1 MKAVMLIAGEGCCC
15 NGETKGPN
23 GGNWDDCGN
32 ARGWKAKPLFTSCDD
47 CNELTWATWDCCC
60 TTGCCGWDGCGML
73 AGAGAAEEDV
83 SNCAADVIV
92 LLLIPLT
99 NEDVLDDALFAL
111 TVTDDVVTVLLLVV
125 VDTEV
130 RGVDAFDLDAFAC
143 DKVGI
148 MIVITIS

>member
-1 MKAVMLIAGEGCCC
+1 
-15 NGETKGPN
+15 
-23 GGNWDDCGN
+23 
-32 ARGWKAKPLFTSCDD
+32 
-47 CNELTWATWDCCC
+47 
-60 TTGCCGWDGCGML
+60 ML